1 MHHNLT
7 TSSSSPRAEEPFRRG
22 VLQGCLQQLS
32 KNYWILQVVVPPVI
46 ALLQVAADGLTS
58 NTNKN
63 SDQAG
68 QGKSRPVLLIL
79 PHLYPVSRD

>member
-7 TSSSSPRAEEPFRRG
+7 TASSFPRPKEPFRRG

-32 KNYWILQVVVPPVI
+32 KNYWILQVL
-46 ALLQVAADGLTS
+46 AS

-68 QGKSRPVLLIL
+68 QGKVPVGSSHPSAPVTPRPETK
-79 PHLYPVSRD
+79 R